1 MRLSQLFSSRSHVA
15 PEPHSPN
22 STETRSVTA
31 GASPQHPLS
40 QAPKSAAAQG
50 TPNSHR
56 RMFASAR
63 QSLETLRKKLPLT
76 CMGSPTF
83 EAVTRNSPAAR
94 TPPVTPGRTQQM
106 HGKQTRVDERRQP
119 PTPNRTDHQRVQR
132 PQPQQAPPTR
142 PSVSIPSKPSRAQQ
156 LHGQQRPIDPRMQ
169 APVPQR
175 MRRDERPSPQ
185 HGISASDSV
194 PITPKPSRSSVPS
207 PRPQPGRHPS
217 LRSLDRELAEIT
229 KRCSDIQKQLFI
241 EDREATPEEQQL
253 LETRAVLIAQR
264 NEVRDSQLDA
274 LLVALAPMEDIRAPR
289 TTASGLAMV
298 QTDVMQHNR
307 RELLKARRKSVDRTA
322 LAKNYA
328 RAERRLES
336 LKKGDAPD
344 DQIQRLQRMMQGYRN
359 MLALEQIVK
368 DTDDQLER
376 LGAPRLMA
384 GIPTTAEE
392 RQQSVRKERD
402 AHQEGIDNGYY

>member
-1 MRLSQLFSSRSHVA
+1 MRLSQLFGNRPRVA
-15 PEPHSPN
+15 PDPHSAN
-22 STETRSVTA
+22 STETTPLIA

-40 QAPKSAAAQG
+40 RAPKSAAAQG

-56 RMFASAR
+56 GMLASAR
-63 QSLETLRKKLPLT
+63 RSLASLRKQLPLT
-76 CMGSPTF
+76 CMGSPTL
-83 EAVTRNSPAAR
+83 ESMESPPAR

-119 PTPNRTDHQRVQR
+119 PMPHRTDHQRVQW
-132 PQPQQAPPTR
+132 PQPQQVPPTG

-169 APVPQR
+169 APVPER
-175 MRRDERPSPQ
+175 MRRDEGPPPQ
-185 HGISASDSV
+185 HGMPAPDSV

-207 PRPQPGRHPS
+207 PRPQLGRPPS

-229 KRCSDIQKQLFI
+229 KRCSGIQKQLFI

-253 LETRAVLIAQR
+253 LEARAVLIARR

-289 TTASGLAMV
+289 TTTSGLAMV
-298 QTDVMQHNR
+298 QMDVMQHNR
-307 RELLKARRKSVDRTA
+307 REVLKARRKSVDRTA

-344 DQIQRLQRMMQGYRN
+344 DQIRRLQRMMQGYRN

-368 DTDDQLER
+368 NTDDQLER

-392 RQQSVRKERD
+392 RRQSVRKERD
-402 AHQEGIDNGYY
+402 AHQEAIDNGCS

>member
-1 MRLSQLFSSRSHVA
+1 MRLSHLFGSRPRVA
-15 PEPHSPN
+15 PDPHSAN
-22 STETRSVTA
+22 STETTPLIA

-40 QAPKSAAAQG
+40 RAPKSAAAQG

-56 RMFASAR
+56 GMLASAR
-63 QSLETLRKKLPLT
+63 RSLASLRKQLPLT
-76 CMGSPTF
+76 CMGSPTL
-83 EAVTRNSPAAR
+83 ESVESPPAR

-119 PTPNRTDHQRVQR
+119 PMPHRTDHQRVQWPR
-132 PQPQQAPPTR
+132 PQQAPPTG

-169 APVPQR
+169 APVPER
-175 MRRDERPSPQ
+175 MRRDEGPPPQ
-185 HGISASDSV
+185 HGMPASDSV
-194 PITPKPSRSSVPS
+194 PITPKPSRSSVS
-207 PRPQPGRHPS
+207 SARPQLGRPPS
-217 LRSLDRELAEIT
+217 LRSLDQELAEIT

-253 LETRAVLIAQR
+253 LETRAVLIARR

-289 TTASGLAMV
+289 TTTSGLAMV
-298 QTDVMQHNR
+298 QMDVMQHNR
-307 RELLKARRKSVDRTA
+307 REVLKARRKSVDRTA

-344 DQIQRLQRMMQGYRN
+344 DQIRRLQRMMQGYRN

-368 DTDDQLER
+368 NTDDQLER

-392 RQQSVRKERD
+392 RRQSVRKERD
-402 AHQEGIDNGYY
+402 AHQEAIDNGYS

>member
-1 MRLSQLFSSRSHVA
+1 MRLSHLFGSRPRVA
-15 PEPHSPN
+15 PDPHSAN
-22 STETRSVTA
+22 STETTPLIA

-40 QAPKSAAAQG
+40 RAPKSAVAQG
-50 TPNSHR
+50 APNSHR
-56 RMFASAR
+56 GMLASAR
-63 QSLETLRKKLPLT
+63 RSLASLRKQLPLT
-76 CMGSPTF
+76 CMGSPTL
-83 EAVTRNSPAAR
+83 ESVESPPAR

-106 HGKQTRVDERRQP
+106 HGQQTRVDERRQP
-119 PTPNRTDHQRVQR
+119 PMPHRTDHQRVQW

-142 PSVSIPSKPSRAQQ
+142 PSVSIPSEPSRAQQ

-169 APVPQR
+169 APVPER
-175 MRRDERPSPQ
+175 MRRDEGPPPQ
-185 HGISASDSV
+185 HGMPASDSV

-207 PRPQPGRHPS
+207 PRPQLGRPPS
-217 LRSLDRELAEIT
+217 LRSLDRELAGIT

-253 LETRAVLIAQR
+253 LEARAVLIARR

-289 TTASGLAMV
+289 TTTSGLAMV
-298 QTDVMQHNR
+298 QMDVMQHNR
-307 RELLKARRKSVDRTA
+307 REVLKARRKSVDRTA

-344 DQIQRLQRMMQGYRN
+344 DQIRRLQRMMQGYRN

-368 DTDDQLER
+368 NTDDQLER

-392 RQQSVRKERD
+392 RRQSVRKERD
-402 AHQEGIDNGYY
+402 AHQEAIDNGYS